1 MLAEPEAA
9 GWPKPAGLCP
19 NASLPKPEVGLVPNA
34 VDPNAV
40 FGAVG
45 DCPKVGAALVVMAVE
60 GVDEAEVVATVEK
73 LTV

>member
-1 MLAEPEAA
+1 M
-9 GWPKPAGLCP
+9 
-19 NASLPKPEVGLVPNA
+19 PNA